1 MLKYIKILKIIMND
15 KGCYGSCIN
24 SFDENGESLIDLFS
38 DVSDFAY
45 VEENSLLITLEE
57 FVEKVG
63 MKREIL
69 SKITKLNECD
79 FLFNS
84 ERSIC
89 MLYNK
94 IEDVH
99 YFFIEQDKLLLELTK
114 YIPEELLNKDLI
126 KYKDYIIDY
135 FKDNKETFI
144 YGQKRDNCGVIAGD
158 FSLYMKN
165 RGIKIERVK
174 GDFLNDKGSFKELD
188 FYKEELI
195 DMKNKNLNPKS
206 LEDRIKYCDIMSLQE
221 RQKKIPH
228 YWNVDENGIIIDLSG
243 YSQFVKT
250 KMSKDLNFKR
260 YIEEEKPKLKNNKIK
275 I

>member
-1 MLKYIKILKIIMND
+1 MNN
-15 KGCYGSCIN
+15 KGCYGSCVN
-24 SFDENGESLIDLFS
+24 SFDEDGESLIDLFS

-45 VEENSLLITLEE
+45 VEENSSLITLEE

-63 MKREIL
+63 VKREVL
-69 SKITKLNECD
+69 SKITKLNQCD

-114 YIPEELLNKDLI
+114 YIPEEILNKDLI

-135 FKDNKETFI
+135 FKENKETFI

-206 LEDRIKYCDIMSLQE
+206 LEDRIKYCDIMSLHD

-243 YSQFVKT
+243 YSQFIKT
-250 KMSKDLNFKR
+250 KMSKDINFKR

-275 I
+275 P

>member
-1 MLKYIKILKIIMND
+1 MENN
-15 KGCYGSCIN
+15 GCYGNCVN
-24 SFDENGESLIDLFS
+24 SFDVDGDSLIDLFS

-45 VEENSLLITLEE
+45 VEENSSLITLEE

-63 MKREIL
+63 LKIQEL
-69 SKITKLNECD
+69 SKITKLSQCD

-99 YFFIEQDKLLLELTK
+99 YFFIEQDKLMLELTK
-114 YIPEELLNKDLI
+114 YIPEDILNRDLI
-126 KYKDYIIDY
+126 KYKEYIIDY
-135 FKDNKETFI
+135 FKENKDTFI
-144 YGQKRDNCGVIAGD
+144 YGQKRDNCGVVAGD
-158 FSLYMKN
+158 FCLYMKN
-165 RGIKIERVK
+165 KGIEIERVK
-174 GDFLNDKGSFKELD
+174 GEFLTDKGSYKEFD

-195 DMKNKNLNPKS
+195 DMKNNNLNPKL
-206 LEDRIKYCDIMSLQE
+206 LEDRIKYCDIMSLHE

-228 YWNVDENGIIIDLSG
+228 YWNVDKNGDIIDLSG

-250 KMSKDLNFKR
+250 EMTEDINFKR
-260 YIEEEKPKLKNNKIK
+260 YIEENKPKLKNNKIK
-275 I
+275 P